1 MNPTSQIPTLNE
13 SSPSLVGEVVGGKW
27 KIERV
32 LGVGGMATVYYAV
45 HQATRR
51 PAAIKVMH
59 QEFVRV
65 EDARQRFSL
74 EARVANRVNHRGAVP
89 VLDDGVLPEGA
100 PYLVMEFIN
109 GQSLQERVEDAQRR
123 LSVGEIFSIAEQL
136 LGILEA
142 AHQAGVLHRDVKPD
156 NVYLTSDGEVKLLD
170 FGISKM
176 SEESPQNLK
185 TQVGS
190 TMGTPAFMSP
200 EQARGRWDELDPR
213 ADIFA
218 VGATMYSVLSGSMIH
233 EAETSN
239 ELLLKVMTRPV
250 AELRK
255 VAPHVPGFAARV
267 VDRAVAF
274 EKKDRFASAGEMQ
287 EAVRLA
293 GARMARGSFGS
304 LSGEEQVLG
313 GGSYLR
319 GDSDHSTNRP
329 VMFSQLTLLTIREGV
344 RYARKKWAMGAVALL
359 MLLTAVISYSLVS
372 SQPDDEDISPV
383 AAHQAPAVEGP
394 VSKAGAAIRE
404 ESPKS
409 SEGITLSELDEE
421 KPQAN
426 RDSVDKS
433 SATTGDGNDPIRL
446 KPSPAWPAPV
456 DTEPTVPEVPEQK
469 FEPIEEMD
477 PLARRK

>member
-1 MNPTSQIPTLNE
+1 MNPISQTPTLNE

-45 HQATRR
+45 HQATQR

-59 QEFVRV
+59 QEFVRM
-65 EDARQRFSL
+65 EDALRRFSL

-89 VLDDGVLPEGA
+89 VLDDGVLPDGA
-100 PYLVMEFIN
+100 PYLVMEFVH
-109 GQSLQERVEDAQRR
+109 GQSLQERVEDSQRR
-123 LSVGEIFSIAEQL
+123 LSVEEIFSLAEQL

-142 AHQAGVLHRDVKPD
+142 AHRAGVLHRDVKPD
-156 NVYLTSDGEVKLLD
+156 NVYLTNDGEVKLLD

-176 SEESPQNLK
+176 AEESPQNLK

-218 VGATMYSVLSGSMIH
+218 VGATMYSVLSGSVIH

-274 EKKDRFASAGEMQ
+274 EKKDRFASAAEMQ
-287 EAVRLA
+287 DAVRLA
-293 GARMARGSFGS
+293 GARLARGSFGS
-304 LSGEEQVLG
+304 LSGEEQRLG
-313 GGSYLR
+313 DGSYLR
-319 GDSDHSTNRP
+319 EDSDHSTSRP
-329 VMFSQLTLLTIREGV
+329 VMFSQLTLLTLREGV
-344 RYARKKWAMGAVALL
+344 RYARQKWAMGAVAVL
-359 MLLTAVISYSLVS
+359 MLITAVSSYSLVS
-372 SQPDDEDISPV
+372 SQPDEVDISPV
-383 AAHQAPAVEGP
+383 AAHQAPRVEGV
-394 VSKAGAAIRE
+394 VSKPETETIERSP
-404 ESPKS
+404 EST
-409 SEGITLSELDEE
+409 EGIALSDLAEE
-421 KPQAN
+421 VAPEH
-426 RDSVDKS
+426 RDSSDKS
-433 SATTGDGNDPIRL
+433 PPTAGREKGARTFKL
-446 KPSPAWPAPV
+446 SPVPKLPV
-456 DTEPTVPEVPEQK
+456 KNESTVPDVPEPE
-469 FEPIEEMD
+469 FEPIEELD